1 MGFKRIETLGKK
13 NTKTTN
19 NPTILEQIILTLGV
33 EKKTIKSVKNLFP
46 LKSDNYKMISLKL
59 LASNTESHLAL

>member
-1 MGFKRIETLGKK
+1 MGFKRIETLEK
-13 NTKTTN
+13 NKPKTTN

-33 EKKTIKSVKNLFP
+33 EKKTIKSVKNPFP
-46 LKSDNYKMISLKL
+46 LKSDNYKISLKL